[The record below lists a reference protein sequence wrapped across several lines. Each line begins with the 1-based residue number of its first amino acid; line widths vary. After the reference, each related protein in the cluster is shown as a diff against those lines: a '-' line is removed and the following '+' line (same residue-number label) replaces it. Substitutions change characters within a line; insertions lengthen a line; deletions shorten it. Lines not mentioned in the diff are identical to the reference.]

1 VTEVIASALVYSG
14 LAAVLAGVVN
24 LAWRLRVLHV
34 HSRGQAALIV
44 GFGLLLVVAGIALP
58 PRTHRAQA
66 GTQLD
71 RFVPEWE
78 FDERHVIR
86 VHAPADRV
94 YRALRQVTADEI
106 LFFRTL
112 VRIRHPR
119 RLPHEEN
126 ILAPSPDRPLLD
138 VALGSTFIALA
149 DTPGDEIAVA
159 TLVCCGRRRPG
170 DLHQAFAPGPEPPRL
185 GKAAMNF
192 LMEDEGGGWTRL
204 TTETRVH
211 GTDRWTQRR
220 FAAYWRVIYPG
231 SALIRRMWLRAIKAR
246 AERGA

>member
-1 VTEVIASALVYSG
+1 MEIAASALVYAG
-14 LAAVLAGVVN
+14 LAAVLGGLVNVV
-24 LAWRLRVLHV
+24 RPLRGLHV
-34 HSRGQAALIV
+34 HSRGQGALIL
-44 GFGLLLVVAGIALP
+44 GAGLLIVAAGFALP
-58 PRTHRAQA
+58 PRAHRAQA

-78 FDERHVIR
+78 FDERHVVR
-86 VHAPADRV
+86 VHAPAERV
-94 YRALRQVTADEI
+94 YRALRQVTADDI

-112 VRIRHPR
+112 VRIRHPLR
-119 RLPHEEN
+119 APHEDS

-149 DTPGDEIAVA
+149 DAPGDEIVVA
-159 TLVCCGRRRPG
+159 TLVCCGRRRHG

-185 GKAAMNF
+185 GKAAMTF
-192 LMEDEGGGWTRL
+192 RMEDEGGGWTRL

>member
-1 VTEVIASALVYSG
+1 MEVAASTLVYSG
-14 LAAVLAGVVN
+14 LAAVLAGIVN
-24 LAWRLRVLHV
+24 LVRPMRVLHV
-34 HSRGQAALIV
+34 HGRGQAALIL
-44 GFGLLLVVAGIALP
+44 GLGVLLIVAGMALP
-58 PRTHRAQA
+58 PRSHHAQ
-66 GTQLD
+66 GSTQLD

-78 FDERHVIR
+78 FDEQHAIR

-94 YRALRQVTADEI
+94 YHAIHQVTADEI

-119 RLPHEEN
+119 RAPHEEN

-149 DTPGDEIAVA
+149 DAPGDEIVVA
-159 TLVCCGRRRPG
+159 TLVCCGPRRRS
-170 DLHQAFAPGPEPPRL
+170 DLRTAFAPGPEPPRL
-185 GKAAMNF
+185 AKAAMNF
-192 LMEDEGGGWTRL
+192 GLQDEGNGWTRV